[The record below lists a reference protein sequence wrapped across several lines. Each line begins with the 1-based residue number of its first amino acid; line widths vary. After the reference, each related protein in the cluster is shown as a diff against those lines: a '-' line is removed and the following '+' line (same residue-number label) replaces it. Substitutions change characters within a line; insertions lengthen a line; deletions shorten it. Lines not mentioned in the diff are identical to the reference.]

1 MRRLSVV
8 LACAVL
14 ALSCAES
21 TVAPT
26 ASLANAAPKPG
37 QPNQMRAIGGFTLDE
52 DGRPMG
58 GVNVSAW
65 VQSDRS
71 GYSYWWANGPQSSD
85 FVGHY
90 RLSNLPDG
98 TRVTLQVWKDG
109 YVQQCAAP
117 TRTMTEDVELN
128 VTLVSRARVSAA
140 AASVP
145 QPAAGYRNVSGVVF
159 EDTPQGRQPLAGAF
173 VDFEPVMDFP
183 GAVTYSDSEGRYL
196 LCGIP
201 EATSEVLGASA
212 GTNRHAYVTVPPRQ
226 TIADI
231 EIPRSR

>member
-1 MRRLSVV
+1 
-8 LACAVL
+8 
-14 ALSCAES
+14 
-21 TVAPT
+21 
-26 ASLANAAPKPG
+26 
-37 QPNQMRAIGGFTLDE
+37 
-52 DGRPMG
+52 
-58 GVNVSAW
+58 
-65 VQSDRS
+65 
-71 GYSYWWANGPQSSD
+71 
-85 FVGHY
+85 
-90 RLSNLPDG
+90 
-98 TRVTLQVWKDG
+98 
-109 YVQQCAAP
+109 
-117 TRTMTEDVELN
+117 MTEDIELN

-212 GTNRHAYVTVPPRQ
+212 DGTIRYAYVTVPPRQ
-226 TIADI
+226 TLADI